1 VDPIEQPDASTTMHL
16 VTLSGSPA
24 APSRSGWLLQ
34 RAAARVRR
42 HAHSSHDVV
51 LRDLPAEALVTADAR
66 HPALVA
72 AIEQVLAADVLL
84 VATPIYKAAYSGLLK
99 IFLDL
104 LPPDALR
111 DTRVLALAT
120 GGSPGHLLA
129 LDYALKPVLGA
140 LGARHI
146 GDAVYG
152 LDSLLPRDVSGHGG
166 PYQAAPELDQR
177 LERAISGLLAGLP
190 PEAPAQR
197 EPLARWTA
205 AC

>member
-1 VDPIEQPDASTTMHL
+1 VHASDPTDAFTMHL

-24 APSRSGWLLQ
+24 SPSRSGWLLQ
-34 RAAARVRR
+34 RAAASVRR
-42 HAHSSHDVV
+42 RASSSHNIV
-51 LRDLPAEALVTADAR
+51 LRDLPAGALVSADAR

-72 AIEQVLAADVLL
+72 AIEQVVSADVLL

-111 DTRVLALAT
+111 DTRVLPIAT

-152 LDSLLPRDVSGHGG
+152 LDSLMPRDVSGQ
-166 PYQAAPELDQR
+166 YQATPELDQR
-177 LERAISGLLAGLP
+177 LERAIAGLLAGLP
-190 PEAPAQR
+190 PAQPQQR
-197 EPLARWTA
+197 EPLALWTA

>member
-1 VDPIEQPDASTTMHL
+1 MDAIDPTDASTTMHL

-42 HAHSSHDVV
+42 HASSLHDIV

-72 AIEQVLAADVLL
+72 AVEQVLAADVLL

-99 IFLDL
+99 LFLDL

-111 DTRVLALAT
+111 DTRVLAIAT

-152 LDSLLPRDVSGHGG
+152 LDSLLPRDVSGQGG
-166 PYQAAPELDQR
+166 AYQAAPELDQR
-177 LERAISGLLAGLP
+177 LERAIHGLL
-190 PEAPAQR
+190 PEVPAQR
-197 EPLARWTA
+197 EPLALWTA

>member
-1 VDPIEQPDASTTMHL
+1 MHL

-34 RAAARVRR
+34 RAAASARR
-42 HAHSSHDVV
+42 HAQSSHDIV

-72 AIEQVLAADVLL
+72 AIEQVLSADILL

-111 DTRVLALAT
+111 DTRVLPLAT

-152 LDSLLPRDVSGHGG
+152 LDSLLPRDVGG
-166 PYQAAPELDQR
+166 QYQAAPELDQR
-177 LERAISGLLAGLP
+177 LERAIAGLLAGLEP
-190 PEAPAQR
+190 APAQR
-197 EPLARWTA
+197 EPLALWAA